1 MSSFAADWL
10 ELREPADRDARSSAV
25 VDAVRG
31 REARTAPRS
40 VVDLGSGT
48 GANLRYLAPR
58 LGGHQEWVLVDD
70 DPALLAAARAKLIE
84 WGRELG
90 ATVVPNE
97 RAIRIGAP
105 TFTCSVRTVELD
117 LARDLA
123 DLALPR
129 GCLVTASALLDLI
142 SAPWLERLADLCQS
156 AAAQV
161 LFALTY
167 GGRLELAP
175 RDADDD
181 FARQCFNRH
190 QLSDKGFGPALG
202 PDAIAAATA
211 TFAARGYRLTSAD
224 SDWQLDSSQ
233 RNLAATLIDGWLGAA
248 LEIAPDE
255 RARLE
260 RWHAEHRCRI
270 AGGRTTLTVGHRD
283 FAGVV
288 PAVAP

>member
-1 MSSFAADWL
+1 LSGFAADWL
-10 ELREPADRDARSSAV
+10 ELREPADRAARSSAV

-70 DPALLAAARAKLIE
+70 DPALPAAARAKLIE

-105 TFTCSVRTVELD
+105 TFTCSVRTAELD

-129 GCLVTASALLDLI
+129 GCLVTASALLDLV
-142 SAPWLERLADLCQS
+142 SAPWLEGLADLCQG

-167 GGRLELAP
+167 DGRMELTP

-190 QLSDKGFGPALG
+190 QLSNKGFGPALG
-202 PDAIAAATA
+202 PDAVAVATRV
-211 TFAARGYRLTSAD
+211 FAARGYELCSAP
-224 SDWQLDSSQ
+224 SDWSLDASRRRLQ
-233 RNLAATLIDGWLGAA
+233 AEMLEGWLAAAV
-248 LEIAPDE
+248 EIAPDE
-255 RARLE
+255 APRLE
-260 RWHAEHRCRI
+260 RWHARHRRRVD
-270 AGGRTTLTVGHRD
+270 AGGLRFVVGHAD
-283 FAGVV
+283 FAGGL
-288 PAVAP
+288 AK